1 MATKNTVQ
9 EFLSEFLGDMQK
21 SASENVPVQEDPR
34 NSKVTSGSRASENE
48 SDVKAQI
55 PGESVN
61 EGGEITSTT
70 GGENTPTNSIGT
82 KKGPTGTDVPSTKST
97 KDDPGTSHIAKAAAA
112 KFAGATTSQLVEGA
126 NELLAQMAVMSK
138 SASAGLAASTAATK
152 PASPAATVSKVAPVS
167 SAVTPVVAANKPEV
181 KTAAATNEVPMVQL
195 PKAEFELMKVAS
207 DNWAAFVGYV
217 EGQNIADQALK
228 VANDTSASD
237 QLEKFAQEQTVGL
250 YQLAEKAATDLTDFF
265 VGAQKQANDLA
276 ALGMGGGGE
285 DPAAAAAA
293 SGQIDPSA
301 LGGAGLGGAG
311 GEMPSP
317 DAGMNLGGMG
327 GGAGAPPAPPGAGGG
342 EISPELI
349 QALIQAL
356 QQSGVNLQD
365 LGAGDQALS
374 GMGGGGNG
382 GAAPAPAA
390 AAPAEEASEGGEDKS
405 APAESKPADKIDKA
419 KASAVGS
426 EAGSSDESDDSE
438 KEAAFKKIA
447 STFAKFLKVAGENA
461 RKNSNKKK

>member
-1 MATKNTVQ
+1 MATNKIQ

-34 NSKVTSGSRASENE
+34 NSKVTTGQRASENE

-82 KKGPTGTDVPSTKST
+82 KKGPTGSDVPSTKST

-126 NELLAQMAVMSK
+126 NDLLAQMAVMSK
-138 SASAGLAASTAATK
+138 SASAGLATSAAAAK

-181 KTAAATNEVPMVQL
+181 KVASNEVPMVQL

-207 DNWAAFVGYV
+207 DNWGAFVGYM
-217 EGQNIADQALK
+217 EGQLIADQALK
-228 VANDTSASD
+228 TANDTSASD

-276 ALGMGGGGE
+276 ALGGMGGGGE

-301 LGGAGLGGAG
+301 LGGLGGAG
-311 GEMPSP
+311 AGGGMPSP
-317 DAGMNLGGMG
+317 DAGMDLGGMG
-327 GGAGAPPAPPGAGGG
+327 GGAGAPPAAPGGGGG

-374 GMGGGGNG
+374 GMGGGGG
-382 GAAPAPAA
+382 GGEAPAPAA
-390 AAPAEEASEGGEDKS
+390 PAAAPAEGGGGEDTS

-461 RKNSNKKK
+461 RKSTNKKK